1 MSPFSDTSSPFLRL
15 PPPLTRSIVLF
26 FPKEKLQLA
35 LIEVHDD
42 EVIHAPAAGRRLGVV
57 LGSRVA
63 FLLEASD
70 SLF

>member
-42 EVIHAPAAGRRLGVV
+42 EVIHAPADINESLTTVEFYNGMFAQVGRG
-57 LGSRVA
+57 
-63 FLLEASD
+63 
-70 SLF
+70 